1 MLEIM
6 SIHKA
11 DEISQ
16 MKKQKNGIIYGKM
29 ELTIK
34 IHELPTV
41 KTVKNGWQEFNVDCD
56 GTIFTIKVKP
66 KVWKKITTA
75 NEMYSMW
82 VAVITGKL
90 GAKINKGFRVEQP
103 GIQVFEKKPKAP
115 KPDKA
120 QLQAQLQEE
129 LQPQGQ
135 SQSQEQLQEELQP
148 QAQAQSQEQLQEELQ
163 PQAQA
168 QSQEQ
173 LQEELAQSQEQLQE
187 ELAQSQQQLA
197 KSQQQLQEEL
207 AQSQEELAQS
217 QEELQPQ
224 A

>member
-16 MKKQKNGIIYGKM
+16 IKKPKSGIINGKM
-29 ELTIK
+29 ELNIK
-34 IHELPTV
+34 INELPTA

-115 KPDKA
+115 KPDKT
-120 QLQAQLQEE
+120 QV
-129 LQPQGQ
+129 
-135 SQSQEQLQEELQP
+135 
-148 QAQAQSQEQLQEELQ
+148 QAQSQEQLQPQ
-163 PQAQA
+163 PQAQ
-168 QSQEQ
+168 SH
-173 LQEELAQSQEQLQE
+173 EELAQSQEQLQAQSHE
-187 ELAQSQQQLA
+187 QLQEQLDQSQQQLDQSQEQLAQSQEQLQEQLAQSQQQL
-197 KSQQQLQEEL
+197 Q
-207 AQSQEELAQS
+207 AQA
-217 QEELQPQ
+217 
-224 A
+224 

>member
-16 MKKQKNGIIYGKM
+16 IKKTKSGIINGKM
-29 ELTIK
+29 ELNIK
-34 IHELPTV
+34 INELPTV

-115 KPDKA
+115 KPDK
-120 QLQAQLQEE
+120 
-129 LQPQGQ
+129 
-135 SQSQEQLQEELQP
+135 SQEQL
-148 QAQAQSQEQLQEELQ
+148 AQSQEQLQQQL
-163 PQAQA
+163 A
-168 QSQEQ
+168 QSQAQ
-173 LQEELAQSQEQLQE
+173 LAQSQEQLQE
-187 ELAQSQQQLA
+187 QLDQSQEQLDQ
-197 KSQQQLQEEL
+197 SQEQLDQSQEQLQEQL
-207 AQSQEELAQS
+207 AQSQEQLQEQLAQS
-217 QEELQPQ
+217 QEQLQPQ

>member
-16 MKKQKNGIIYGKM
+16 IKKTKTGMITGKM
-29 ELTIK
+29 ELIIK

-120 QLQAQLQEE
+120 QLAQSQEQ
-129 LQPQGQ
+129 LD
-135 SQSQEQLQEELQP
+135 QSQEQLQEQLAQSQAQLAQSQEQLQE
-148 QAQAQSQEQLQEELQ
+148 QLDQSQEQLQEQLDQSQEQLQAQSQEQLQEQ
-163 PQAQA
+163 
-168 QSQEQ
+168 
-173 LQEELAQSQEQLQE
+173 LAQSQEQLQ
-187 ELAQSQQQLA
+187 AQA
-197 KSQQQLQEEL
+197 
-207 AQSQEELAQS
+207 
-217 QEELQPQ
+217 
-224 A
+224 

>member
-1 MLEIM
+1 MLEII

-16 MKKQKNGIIYGKM
+16 AKKTKNGIISGRM

-34 IHELPTV
+34 INELPTV

-75 NEMYSMW
+75 NEMYSRW

-120 QLQAQLQEE
+120 QLQAQ
-129 LQPQGQ
+129 
-135 SQSQEQLQEELQP
+135 SQEQLQPQP
-148 QAQAQSQEQLQEELQ
+148 QAQSQEQLQEELQ
-163 PQAQA
+163 A
-168 QSQEQ
+168 QSQ
-173 LQEELAQSQEQLQE
+173 ELAQSQEQL
-187 ELAQSQQQLA
+187 AQSQEQLDQ
-197 KSQQQLQEEL
+197 SQEQL
-207 AQSQEELAQS
+207 AQSQEQLDQSQEQLQGQSHEQLQQQLAQS
-217 QEELQPQ
+217 NEQLQPQ

>member
-16 MKKQKNGIIYGKM
+16 IKKPKNGIVSGKM
-29 ELTIK
+29 EITIK
-34 IHELPTV
+34 INELPTA
-41 KTVKNGWQEFNVDCD
+41 KTVKNGWQEFSVDCD

-75 NEMYSMW
+75 NQMYSMW

-120 QLQAQLQEE
+120 QLQVQA
-129 LQPQGQ
+129 
-135 SQSQEQLQEELQP
+135 QEQLQV
-148 QAQAQSQEQLQEELQ
+148 QAQEQRQEQVQAQSQEQLQEQL
-163 PQAQA
+163 AQSHEQLEA

-173 LQEELAQSQEQLQE
+173 LQEQLQQQLAQSQEQLQQQ
-187 ELAQSQQQLA
+187 LAQSHEQ
-197 KSQQQLQEEL
+197 
-207 AQSQEELAQS
+207 
-217 QEELQPQ
+217 LQPQ

>member
-1 MLEIM
+1 MLEII
-6 SIHKA
+6 SIQKA
-11 DEISQ
+11 DETS
-16 MKKQKNGIIYGKM
+16 KLKNKKNGIITGSL
-29 ELTIK
+29 EIIIK
-34 IHELPTV
+34 INELPTV

-120 QLQAQLQEE
+120 QLQAQ
-129 LQPQGQ
+129 
-135 SQSQEQLQEELQP
+135 SQEQLQP
-148 QAQAQSQEQLQEELQ
+148 QAQAQSQEQLQEQLAQSQEQLQ

-173 LQEELAQSQEQLQE
+173 LAQSQEQLQEQLAQSQEQLQAQSHE
-187 ELAQSQQQLA
+187 QLDQSQEQLQGQSQEQLQEQLAQSYE
-197 KSQQQLQEEL
+197 QLQ
-207 AQSQEELAQS
+207 AQA
-217 QEELQPQ
+217 
-224 A
+224 

>member
-16 MKKQKNGIIYGKM
+16 IKKTKTGIIPGKM
-29 ELTIK
+29 ELIIK
-34 IHELPTV
+34 INELPTA

-56 GTIFTIKVKP
+56 GTMFTIKVKP

-115 KPDKA
+115 KPDKT
-120 QLQAQLQEE
+120 QV
-129 LQPQGQ
+129 
-135 SQSQEQLQEELQP
+135 
-148 QAQAQSQEQLQEELQ
+148 QAQSQEQLQPQ
-163 PQAQA
+163 PQA

-173 LQEELAQSQEQLQE
+173 LGQSQEQLGQSQEQLDQSQEQLAQSHEQLQEQLAQSQEQLAQSQE
-187 ELAQSQQQLA
+187 QLAQSQA
-197 KSQQQLQEEL
+197 
-207 AQSQEELAQS
+207 
-217 QEELQPQ
+217 
-224 A
+224 

>member
-11 DEISQ
+11 DEINQ
-16 MKKQKNGIIYGKM
+16 LKKTKSGIITGKM
-29 ELTIK
+29 ELNIK
-34 IHELPTV
+34 INELPIA

-56 GTIFTIKVKP
+56 GTMFTIKVKP

-120 QLQAQLQEE
+120 QLQAQSQAQLQAQLAQSQAQLAQSQAQ
-129 LQPQGQ
+129 LQAQLQNQ
-135 SQSQEQLQEELQP
+135 SHEQLDQSQEQLAQS
-148 QAQAQSQEQLQEELQ
+148 QAQLAQSQEQLE
-163 PQAQA
+163 

-173 LQEELAQSQEQLQE
+173 LKQSQEQLAQSQEQLQE
-187 ELAQSQQQLA
+187 QLAQSQA
-197 KSQQQLQEEL
+197 QLQ
-207 AQSQEELAQS
+207 AQA
-217 QEELQPQ
+217 
-224 A
+224 

>member
-16 MKKQKNGIIYGKM
+16 IKKTKTGIINGKM
-29 ELTIK
+29 ELNIK
-34 IHELPTV
+34 INELPIA

-120 QLQAQLQEE
+120 QLQAQSQAQ
-129 LQPQGQ
+129 LQP
-135 SQSQEQLQEELQP
+135 QP
-148 QAQAQSQEQLQEELQ
+148 QAQSH
-163 PQAQA
+163 
-168 QSQEQ
+168 
-173 LQEELAQSQEQLQE
+173 EELAQSQEQLQE
-187 ELAQSQQQLA
+187 HLAQSQEQLDQSQEQLAQSQEHLAQSQEQLDQSQEQLQEQLAQSQQQL
-197 KSQQQLQEEL
+197 Q
-207 AQSQEELAQS
+207 AQA
-217 QEELQPQ
+217 
-224 A
+224 